1 MKEYSIKIN
10 NCKGEFQEF
19 IIQENDDNI
28 KLLEYLSHDISSVE
42 IPDFINEKPVTV
54 IEDTCFFNHP
64 ELKRVIFPNTIER
77 IGEEAFA
84 LCSGIEGLLLPDSI
98 TEIGVHA
105 FRDCKGLKKV
115 VMPKHLSVLRA
126 GVFAFCYL
134 HDDTVIELPN
144 ELEEIEA
151 HAFYSGGSFKLV
163 IPESVKRIGIGAFNW
178 GPKVITSLPYDKG
191 WYLDWPY
198 GEKIILSNGQVGV
211 VSDVKEI
218 INGCEILEVNVNN
231 SILNVFYPCFN
242 DKDFRFESE
251 IKKKTMEDSFAMN
264 HEKELKETY
273 QFWLDGL
280 I

>member
-1 MKEYSIKIN
+1 MVEIIISIENSN
-10 NCKGEFQEF
+10 NE
-19 IIQENDDNI
+19 IQDFVFVENNSSVVI
-28 KLLEYLSHDISSVE
+28 KSLCSSNTLVE
-42 IPDFINEKPVTV
+42 IPPTVNNKPVSE
-54 IEDTCFFNHP
+54 IGHGCFFNHP
-64 ELKRVIFPNTIER
+64 EIKRVIFPNTIER

-84 LCSGIEGLLLPDSI
+84 LCCGVEKMLLPDSI

-115 VMPKHLSVLRA
+115 VMPKHLRVLRA

-134 HDDTVIELPN
+134 QDGVEIELPD

-151 HAFYSGGSFKLV
+151 HAFYRGGSFKLV
-163 IPESVKRIGIGAFNW
+163 LPESVKRIGVGAFNW
-178 GPKVITSLPYDKG
+178 GPEVITSLPYDKG

-198 GEKIILSNGQVGV
+198 GEKIILSDGRIGV

-251 IKKKTMEDSFAMN
+251 INQKTMEDASAMN

-273 QFWLDGL
+273 QQWLDGL
-280 I
+280 L